1 MTATGT
7 AFSTS
12 HIALT
17 AVITG
22 LLTVPLTIWLTRTR
36 SWIDILAIALVTAA
50 SVFLFRKSANM
61 GQLNDDGLSPFSAND
76 WLAPILTWVFLGIYA
91 ALRPPAEPA
100 RFAQLRASVTVLS
113 FVVNVVTI

>member
-1 MTATGT
+1 MMATGT

-22 LLTVPLTIWLTRTR
+22 LLTVPLTIWLTKTR
-36 SWIDILAIALVTAA
+36 SWIDIVAIALVTGA

-61 GQLNDDGLSPFSAND
+61 GQLNEDGLSPLSAND
-76 WLAPILTWVFLGIYA
+76 WLAPVLTWVFLGIYA
-91 ALRPPAEPA
+91 ALRPPADPA
-100 RFAQLRASVTVLS
+100 QFARLRATVTILS